1 MRISNPGF
9 ILALLGMVIA
19 NKLAGGTEPDW
30 FAEYEDAKDM
40 DEVVSEGKS
49 LDLDVDAAG
58 KF

>member
-40 DEVVSEGKS
+40 DDVVSEGRS
-49 LDLDVDAAG
+49 LDLEVDAAG
-58 KF
+58 